1 MYQAVTFLHVT
12 FYDISGIYHGR
23 KSEFFSQ
30 KRINNSDVVC
40 VYDTIFCDKVKE
52 LTNGAIDMEKLA
64 RLPV

>member
-1 MYQAVTFLHVT
+1 MKRPLN
-12 FYDISGIYHGR
+12 FYKI
-23 KSEFFSQ
+23 
-30 KRINNSDVVC
+30 KRNNSDVVC